1 MSESGAAGAISSVHT
16 WAERLRANVARVI
29 VGKNDVIDL
38 LLVALLCEGHVLL
51 EDVPGIGKTTLAK
64 ALARSLDCR
73 FARIQFTAD
82 LLPSDIVGINMFNQ
96 QTSQFEVRPGPI
108 VTQILLADEI
118 NRAGPRTQAALLEAM
133 EERQVTIENE
143 RIPLPRPFMVIATQ
157 NPVEL
162 AGIFPL
168 PEAQLDRF
176 LMRVTLGYPSEA
188 DERGILQRFR
198 EESPLDTLMPVASTE
213 EIQAMQRAIRTIHVE
228 PVVEEYIV
236 RVVRA
241 TREHAAI
248 ELGASPR
255 AALALYRAS
264 QAWAALQGRAYVLP
278 DDAKSLAP
286 VLLTHRL
293 ILRAQTNLRGLDVKE
308 ILAEVLEHVPAPVE
322 EPSA

>member
-1 MSESGAAGAISSVHT
+1 MNESEPTGSLSSVREI
-16 WAERLRANVARVI
+16 AERVRNNVARVI
-29 VGKNDVIDL
+29 VGKDAVIDL

-64 ALARSLDCR
+64 ALARSLDCQ

-82 LLPSDIVGINMFNQ
+82 LLPTDIVGINLFNQ
-96 QTSQFEVRPGPI
+96 QTSRFEVRPGPI

-133 EERQVTIENE
+133 EERQVTIEHE
-143 RIPLPRPFMVIATQ
+143 RIALPRPFMVIATQ

-162 AGIFPL
+162 AGTFPL

-176 LMRVTLGYPSEA
+176 LLRVTLGYPSEA

-198 EESPLDTLMPVASTE
+198 EESPLDALTPVASTD
-213 EIQAMQRAIRTIHVE
+213 EIQAMQRAIRVVHVE

-236 RVVRA
+236 RLVRA
-241 TREHAAI
+241 TRDHTAI

-255 AALALYRAS
+255 AALALYRTS
-264 QAWAALQGRAYVLP
+264 QAWAALQGRAYILP
-278 DDAKSLAP
+278 DDTKRLAP
-286 VLLTHRL
+286 VVLQHRL
-293 ILRAQTNLRGLDVKE
+293 ILRAQTNLRGHDVGE
-308 ILAEVLEHVPAPVE
+308 ILAEVLAQVPAPVE
-322 EPSA
+322 EPST